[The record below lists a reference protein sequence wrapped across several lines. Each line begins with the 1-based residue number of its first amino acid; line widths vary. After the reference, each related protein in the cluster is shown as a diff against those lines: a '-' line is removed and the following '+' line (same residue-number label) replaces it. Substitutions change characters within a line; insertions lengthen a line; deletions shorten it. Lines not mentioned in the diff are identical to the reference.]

1 MDINSVVEKM
11 DSNLAV
17 MAQKAEASMAA
28 KSSATDPM
36 AMIKVQSDINNF
48 STGLSLES
56 SIMKAIKDMMMS
68 IISKIG

>member
-1 MDINSVVEKM
+1 MDINSVIDKM

-28 KSSATDPM
+28 KGSASDPTT
-36 AMIKVQSDINNF
+36 MIKVQSDLNNF
-48 STGLSLES
+48 SVALSLQS

>member
-1 MDINSVVEKM
+1 MDINAVSEKM

-36 AMIKVQSDINNF
+36 ALIKVQSDIGNF
-48 STGLSLES
+48 TTGLSLQS
-56 SIMKAIKDMMMS
+56 AIMKALKDMMMS

>member
-11 DSNLAV
+11 DSKLAV